1 MNNKY
6 FIIERVQWSYGD
18 KYEISKGKMFDNL
31 KDATRFLVA
40 LETVHSEE
48 KNGVEKTFHL
58 QEVDS
63 AFFNVNEEPLL
74 LTEDMEV
81 NDRSN

>member
-18 KYEISKGKMFDNL
+18 KYEISKGKRFDNL

-63 AFFNVNEEPLL
+63 TFFNVNEEPLL
-74 LTEDMEV
+74 LTKDMEV

>member
-1 MNNKY
+1 MDNKY
-6 FIIERVQWSYGD
+6 FIIERVKWSYGD
-18 KYEISKGKMFDNL
+18 KYEISKGKMFNNL
-31 KDATRFLVA
+31 TDATRFLVA

-63 AFFNVNEEPLL
+63 TFFNVNEEPLL